1 MNTRYRNIRFGSGRG
16 IPPVIKNLII
26 FNASFFLVQEILQ
39 IDWFH
44 TVGLVPALVW
54 KGWVWQLFSYMFL
67 HGSFFHILINMFI
80 LWMFGSELERLWGPR
95 EFLKY
100 YFITGIGAAV
110 CTVAANPASNIP
122 IIGASGAVYGL
133 LLAYGLTFPNAV
145 IYLYFILPI
154 KAKYFVI
161 IFGVIEFFLTIN
173 PSGDMVAHLAHLG
186 GMIFGLIYLK
196 KNDFLKIIARTVKK
210 EAKKRQAKRLQQ
222 EYEEEEKI
230 RAEVD
235 DLLDKINKIGL
246 ENLSKQEKKR
256 LDEASRFLREKAKQ
270 YQSK

>member
-1 MNTRYRNIRFGSGRG
+1 MNNRYRNIRFGFGKG
-16 IPPVIKNLII
+16 ITPVIKNLII
-26 FNASFFLVQEILQ
+26 FNVSFFLVQEILQ

-44 TVGLVPALVW
+44 IMGLVPALVW
-54 KGWVWQLFSYMFL
+54 KGWIWQLFTYMFL
-67 HGSFFHILINMFI
+67 HGSFFHIAINMLI

-100 YFITGIGAAV
+100 YFITGIGAAL
-110 CTVAANPASNIP
+110 CTVIVNPSSGIP
-122 IIGASGAVYGL
+122 TIGASGAVYGL
-133 LLAYGLTFPNAV
+133 LLAYRLTFPNAI

-161 IFGVIEFFLTIN
+161 IFGVLEFFASLR
-173 PSGDMVAHLAHLG
+173 PSSDMVAHLAHLG

-196 KNDFLKIIARTVKK
+196 KDDFLKLIARTLKK
-210 EAKKRQAKRLQQ
+210 KAKKRQAVKMQR

-235 DLLDKINKIGL
+235 DLLDKINRIGL

-256 LDEASRFLREKAKQ
+256 LDEASRFLRERAKQ
-270 YQSK
+270 QFHS